1 MSTTWAWPV
10 FETFHFI
17 GLALLVG
24 IVGMF
29 DLRTLGMAKGLPL
42 GAFGPLLRLAALGF
56 VLCVITG
63 FGFLLGFGANRIG
76 YPPGVV
82 PAYDVL
88 MTDRWLQLKLLFIFL
103 AGLNVLAY
111 HLLGVAREIEALG
124 PGEDAPLR
132 AQVIAAMSLFLWI
145 GVVWFGRL
153 IPRNL

>member
-1 MSTTWAWPV
+1 M

-29 DLRTLGMAKGLPL
+29 DLRVLGMAKGLPL
-42 GAFGPLLRLAALGF
+42 APFGPLLRVAAFGF

-63 FGFLLGFGANRIG
+63 LGFVLGLGANLIG
-76 YPPGVV
+76 YPPDVA
-82 PAYDVL
+82 PAYVVL
-88 MTDRWLQLKLLFIFL
+88 MTDLWLQLKLLFIFL

-111 HLLGVAREIEALG
+111 YLLGVAREVEALG
-124 PGEDAPLR
+124 PGDDAPLR
-132 AQVIAAMSLFLWI
+132 AKVVAAVSLFLWV

-153 IPRNL
+153 IPHDL